1 MLRLAYSLTF
11 LVCCV
16 SLTSAH
22 AARLMK
28 LTIEVDGQVYLVAHH
43 TDDGARSNAE
53 VWNDLRTI
61 TFLRE
66 KDLKAKLPADDALE
80 WNLGGEVVL
89 RIKHTSTILG
99 EAKLQ
104 NLTMVRVAPGS
115 REWTLKPEEVTRAGA
130 IAGFVDSSTTP
141 QRNELPKW
149 FWYMGGIVI
158 VLVLILGSKLVS
170 EAQSNR

>member
-1 MLRLAYSLTF
+1 MFRLAASLA
-11 LVCCV
+11 LLLCCV
-16 SLTSAH
+16 PLVSAH

-43 TDDGARSNAE
+43 TDDGLRSNAE

-61 TFLRE
+61 TFLQE
-66 KDLKAKLPADDALE
+66 KELKVKLPADDALE
-80 WNLGGEVVL
+80 WNLGGDIVL
-89 RIKHTSTILG
+89 RIKHTSTVLG

-104 NLTMVRVAPGS
+104 GLTLVRAAPGS
-115 REWTLKPEEVTRAGA
+115 REWVLKPDEVDRAGT
-130 IAGFVDSSTTP
+130 IAGFANLSATP

-158 VLVLILGSKLVS
+158 VLVIILGSKLLT